1 MLNGPDNPFHEDI
14 MGPLVTH
21 VPLLG
26 AWPGGARTWSKPRE
40 SRDKVVREVQV
51 LDGPD
56 GAGRR
61 PARTVG
67 RRALL
72 SGGTVAMMRAPL
84 AASATSFRPCPF
96 G

>member
-26 AWPGGARTWSKPRE
+26 AWPGGAHTWSKPRE
-40 SRDKVVREVQV
+40 SRDKGVLKMQV
-51 LDGPD
+51 LDGLH

-61 PARTVG
+61 PARTVD

-72 SGGTVAMMRAPL
+72 
-84 AASATSFRPCPF
+84 
-96 G
+96 